1 MMRIFVFTWLFL
13 FVLIGCQSEE
23 TEANTAY
30 RATRTVSWDGVSVDV
45 VIDKPANNAVDVL
58 LVYHG
63 TVLFDSKIME
73 AANTTLDNFKR
84 MVNRND
90 MMIVSVAY
98 PEENLLIGDNVRQS
112 EAALLW
118 LNNRAS
124 TELGITMKKIFLGG
138 HSQGGYIVTI
148 LNTRHVTNGVIAN
161 GPGPFNLVYRCGLE
175 ETGQTPAS
183 IPCGLLRSAY
193 GTTIQN
199 PNSYFNRSLLNYTNG
214 FLSDILF
221 VQGLNDAPIQMYSW
235 PVFRE
240 QVSACTTCKRV
251 EFLEVSGFGHTALF
265 DSPQAKV
272 VFNQFLDSR

>member
-1 MMRIFVFTWLFL
+1 MTNAMRSFL
-13 FVLIGCQSEE
+13 LLAVTICGCTADQQPSVG
-23 TEANTAY
+23 AY
-30 RATRTVSWDGVSVDV
+30 RATRTVSWDGVAVDV

-63 TVLFDSKIME
+63 TVIFNSKIRE

-84 MVNRND
+84 ILDRND

-98 PEENLLIGDNVRQS
+98 PEENLLMGDNVKQS

-118 LNNRAS
+118 LRNSAS
-124 TELGITMKKIFLGG
+124 RELGVTIGKVFLCG

-148 LNTRHVTNGVIAN
+148 LNSRHTTDGVIAN

-183 IPCGLLRSAY
+183 VPCNLLRSAY
-193 GTTIQN
+193 GSTNQN
-199 PNSYFNRSLLNYTNG
+199 ADAYFARSLLNFTQG
-214 FLSDILF
+214 FKTKILF
-221 VQGLNDAPIQMYSW
+221 VQGLDDSPIQMYSW
-235 PVFRE
+235 PTFKQ
-240 QVSACTTCKRV
+240 QVAACTDCAAA

-265 DSPQAKV
+265 DSPQAKT
-272 VFNQFLDSR
+272 VFNDFINRQ